1 MDNKMCG
8 QKTTKIDVESV
19 IEAQNSPKKD
29 LSLLARMFFYNG
41 TNQEKMR
48 RGSNETDRSTQR
60 GTSRR

>member
-29 LSLLARMFFYNG
+29 LSLLARMFLLWDPLG
-41 TNQEKMR
+41 K
-48 RGSNETDRSTQR
+48 NEEGKQ
-60 GTSRR
+60 